1 MEDARDPNDSYE
13 TAPEAVHM
21 LLSNLRL
28 CGGIWEPSCGRGAIV
43 RELLDAGID
52 KRSIAASDKYLGL
65 GMQFPELYSVL
76 PFEADFLSV
85 EVQPPRTTN
94 IVMNPPFSAADEHVR
109 HALRIVPSG
118 GVVCVLLRMTWIAA
132 KKRADLLPFL
142 KRIII
147 CGRLKMLPPDVPDK
161 GHNGAVDFA
170 WFVFAPLAVS
180 ATTIVRSR

>member
-28 CGGIWEPSCGRGAIV
+28 YGGIWEPSCGRGAIV

-65 GMQFPELYSVL
+65 GMQFPELHSVM

-85 EVQPPRTTN
+85 VVQPPRTAN

-109 HALRIVPSG
+109 HALHVVPSHG
-118 GVVCVLLRMTWIAA
+118 KVCVLLRMTWIAA

-142 KRIII
+142 ERIII

-161 GHNGAVDFA
+161 GHNGAVDFC
-170 WFVFAPLAVS
+170 WFVFRPRAMDHTKIMRA
-180 ATTIVRSR
+180 R